1 MLPDERTTHE
11 NELSL
16 PSEVEGL
23 VVAPGRAVARALI
36 GFLRDEGVHVRTVD
50 DAHAAFE
57 ETLLHP
63 PDVVLIDDRVPPS
76 GGIDLVQ
83 RLKAN
88 VRTHFVPVI
97 LCTTGDLPDQRTRAF
112 EAGADAVFA
121 PGTDIDERRARM
133 WALLRTRALFRRA
146 ERARRT
152 QTSDI
157 VDRRQWLSQF
167 LHDLKGQIGALSAN
181 VDYVARFGPARG
193 DPQRA
198 DFDDSV
204 EDAHGIFEQ
213 LNASVRTVIDYDRFE
228 SGQLVPKEERF
239 DLRDAAAEAIAS
251 LRRLATMTGRTI
263 AFAGGAPADRRE
275 PSLYGD
281 RELVACAIL
290 NLGMGALR
298 RASPRAKLSVDI
310 VETDTGMRFRLA
322 APGPPLH
329 GSERLNIFAPYG
341 RHAAGSTMY
350 GLGLALARALIELSG
365 GTIWV
370 EDLPGAGG
378 GAFVFELGWKRA
390 TAKSARSAPAT
401 AQRPPRRGRP

>member
-36 GFLRDEGVHVRTVD
+36 DFLRNEGIHVRTVAD
-50 DAHAAFE
+50 SNAAFE
-57 ETLLHP
+57 EALLHP
-63 PDVVLIDDRVPPS
+63 PDVVLIDDSVPPT

-88 VRTHFVPVI
+88 VRTHFVPAI
-97 LCTTGDLPDQRTRAF
+97 LCVSGERERERVRAF

-121 PGTDIDERRARM
+121 PATEVDERRARM
-133 WALLRTRALFRRA
+133 WALLRTRALFRRG
-146 ERARRT
+146 ERAQRT
-152 QTSDI
+152 QTSEI

-167 LHDLKGQIGALSAN
+167 LHDLKGQIGALAAN
-181 VDYVARFGPARG
+181 VDYVAKFGPERG
-193 DPQRA
+193 DPRRA

-213 LNASVRTVIDYDRFE
+213 LKASVRTVIDYDRFE
-228 SGQLVPKEERF
+228 SGQLVPKDERF
-239 DLRDAAAEAIAS
+239 ELRDAAAEAITT
-251 LRRLATMTGRTI
+251 LGRLAAMTERTI
-263 AFAGGAPADRRE
+263 AFADAARAARRE

-281 RELVACAIL
+281 RELITCAIL

-298 RASPRAKLSVDI
+298 RAAPRSQLRVDI
-310 VETDTGMRFRLA
+310 VETDAGMRFRMA
-322 APGPPLH
+322 APGTPLNA
-329 GSERLNIFAPYG
+329 GEKLNIFAPYG
-341 RHAAGSTMY
+341 RHAAGSVMH

-370 EDLPGAGG
+370 EDLPGGAGC
-378 GAFVFELGWKRA
+378 AFVFELGWKRA
-390 TAKSARSAPAT
+390 LAKPSGGG
-401 AQRPPRRGRP
+401 PRRGRS

>member
-36 GFLRDEGVHVRTVD
+36 GFLRDEGIHVRTVA
-50 DAHAAFE
+50 DANAAFE
-57 ETLLHP
+57 EALLHP
-63 PDVVLIDDRVPPS
+63 PDVVLIDDDVPPA

-88 VRTHFVPVI
+88 VRTHFVPAI
-97 LCTTGDLPDQRTRAF
+97 LCTSGDLPRDRVRAF

-121 PGTDIDERRARM
+121 PATTVDERRARM

-146 ERARRT
+146 ERAQRT

-167 LHDLKGQIGALSAN
+167 LHDLKGQIGALAAN
-181 VDYVARFGPARG
+181 VDYVAKFGPDRD
-193 DPQRA
+193 DPRRA

-213 LNASVRTVIDYDRFE
+213 LKASVRTVIDYDRFE
-228 SGQLVPKEERF
+228 SGQLVPKDERF
-239 DLRDAAAEAIAS
+239 ELRDAAAEAVAT
-251 LRRLATMTGRTI
+251 LRRLAVMTERTI
-263 AFAGGAPADRRE
+263 AFTDAAPGGRRE

-281 RELVACAIL
+281 RELVTCAIL
-290 NLGMGALR
+290 NLGLGALR
-298 RASPRAKLSVDI
+298 RAAPRSKLKVDI
-310 VETDTGMRFRLA
+310 VETDVGMRFRMA
-322 APGPPLH
+322 APGAPLNA
-329 GSERLNIFAPYG
+329 GEKLNIFAPYG
-341 RHAAGSTMY
+341 RHAAGSVMY
-350 GLGLALARALIELSG
+350 GLGLALARALIELQG

-370 EDLPGAGG
+370 EDLPGGAGC
-378 GAFVFELGWKRA
+378 AFVFELGWKRA
-390 TAKSARSAPAT
+390 LAKASRGV
-401 AQRPPRRGRP
+401 PRRGRT